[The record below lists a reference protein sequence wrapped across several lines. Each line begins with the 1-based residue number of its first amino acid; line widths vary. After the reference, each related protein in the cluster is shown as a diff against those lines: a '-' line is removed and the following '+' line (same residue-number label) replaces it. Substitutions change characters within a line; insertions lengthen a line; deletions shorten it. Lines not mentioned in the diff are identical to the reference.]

1 MKYRADID
9 GLRAVAVL
17 PVVLYHFGIPGAA
30 GGYLGV
36 DVFFVISGY
45 LICGMIAQDLE
56 SGRFSLTA
64 FYKRRVMRIFPALFV
79 MLFCASALAYVYFL
93 PVELKQF
100 SKSLLS
106 SVFSVSNF
114 YFASTTGYFDAA
126 AETKPLMHS
135 WSLGVE
141 EQFYLFCP
149 LFLLLAFK
157 WFERHVIWML
167 ALAAA
172 LSFVGEILVSF
183 RNPQVA
189 FFLPPFRAWEL
200 IAGALLALGFF
211 PRLTTQRTRDAA
223 GLAGLALLLPTLALA
238 APQLDHWLVALVACV
253 GSLLVIASSETGPSI
268 AGALLSRQPLVFVG
282 LISYSLY
289 LWHWPLVVF
298 QRSDNFLIDD
308 WSGFVGKS
316 MLLALSLALAALSW
330 RFIETPFRA
339 CARRLDSRH
348 VFAGAATAMAGLA
361 LLAGFALTEQGAP
374 YRFSDEINHLASYLD
389 YDSSRPFREGRCF
402 LSTNRQTLDHA
413 TCLAKSATKPNY
425 LLVGDSHAA
434 HLWFGLSKALPEAN
448 IMQASVS
455 MCRPVLPSASLASG
469 LDTRQCP
476 KVMGYVFDNFLMRE
490 HVDKLLL
497 SAAWKQEDLPRL
509 AETLNVLKARDI
521 DVVVMGPIVEYDRP
535 LPRLLA
541 DVLRYGDPDRPKANR
556 TAMIPTLDLTMRKLV
571 EGQGATYVSVYDAV
585 CPRGDC
591 DTFAAPHVPLQ
602 FDAGHLTADGSVK
615 VAKTLVGAALLH

>member
-1 MKYRADID
+1 MRYRADID
-9 GLRAVAVL
+9 GLRALAVL

-79 MLFCASALAYVYFL
+79 MLFCASALAYAYFL

-100 SKSLLS
+100 SRSLLS

-114 YFASTTGYFDAA
+114 YFASTTGYFEAA
-126 AETKPLMHS
+126 AETQPLMHS

-141 EQFYLFCP
+141 EQFYLLCP
-149 LFLLLAFK
+149 LFLLVAFK
-157 WFERHVIWML
+157 WFRRHVGWML

-172 LSFVGEILVSF
+172 LSFIGEILVSF
-183 RNPQVA
+183 RNPQFA

-200 IAGALLALGFF
+200 IAGALLALGVF
-211 PRLTTQRTRDAA
+211 PRMTTQRTRDAA
-223 GLAGLALLLPTLALA
+223 GLAGLALLLPTLVLA
-238 APQLDHWLVALVACV
+238 APDYDHWRVALFACV
-253 GSLLVIASSETGPSI
+253 GALLVIASSETGPSM
-268 AGALLSRQPLVFVG
+268 AGALLSRRPLVFVG
-282 LISYSLY
+282 LVSYSLY

-298 QRSDNFLIDD
+298 QRSDNFLLDD
-308 WSGFVGKS
+308 WSGPVGKA
-316 MLLALSLALAALSW
+316 MLLSLSLALAVLS
-330 RFIETPFRA
+330 FKFVETPFRA
-339 CARRLDSRH
+339 AARALETRR
-348 VFAGAATAMAGLA
+348 VFAGAATAMAALA
-361 LLAGFALTEQGAP
+361 LLAGFALRQQGAP
-374 YRFSDEINHLASYLD
+374 YRFSDEINHVAAYLD
-389 YDSSRPFREGRCF
+389 YDPSRQFREGRCF
-402 LSTNRQTLDHA
+402 LSTNRQTLDEA
-413 TCLAKSATKPNY
+413 SCLEKSATKPNY
-425 LLVGDSHAA
+425 LLLGDSHAA
-434 HLWFGLSKALPEAN
+434 HLWFGLSAALPEAN

-469 LDTRQCP
+469 LDTRKCP
-476 KVMGYVFDNFLMRE
+476 KVMRYVFDDFLMRE

-509 AETLNVLKARDI
+509 AETLNMLKARDI
-521 DVVVMGPIVEYDRP
+521 DVVVMGPIVEYGRP

-556 TAMIPTLDLTMRKLV
+556 TATIPILDLAMRKLV
-571 EGQGATYVSVYDAV
+571 EERGATYVSVYDAV
-585 CPRGDC
+585 CPRGEC
-591 DTFAAPHVPLQ
+591 DLFAGPEAPLQ